1 MENFDQDTNQQ
12 AEIKLVVTEEMRSY
26 IYDATK
32 WCKLLAI
39 VGIIVSVFL
48 LIGSF
53 GIGALINAD
62 PKMQAQLG
70 PLASFGGSGIT
81 IFYLLMGLLYLYPS
95 LLLYKFSNKG
105 KQGVLFGDQ
114 ASLNE
119 AFLSIKS
126 LFKFMGI
133 LTIILV
139 ASYFIFVLVMGAGLV
154 KM

>member
-1 MENFDQDTNQQ
+1 MENFDQEVTQPS
-12 AEIKLVVTEEMRSY
+12 EVKLVVTEEMRSY

-39 VGIIVSVFL
+39 VGIVVSIFL

-70 PLASFGGSGIT
+70 PLASAGGLGVT
-81 IFYLLMGLLYLYPS
+81 IFYLLMGLLYFYPS
-95 LLLYKFSNKG
+95 ILLYKFANKG

-133 LTIILV
+133 LTIVLV
-139 ASYFIFVLVMGAGLV
+139 ATYFIFVLVMGAGLL